1 MGPNKQKA
9 MRKTRLILLG
19 AAAGAALTLAT
30 VNHDSVLALAGELAG
45 ASGQDAAHTYR
56 ELQLFGKIFDTVR
69 ADYVDKPDDGK
80 LVEGAINGMVSSLDP
95 HSNYMDVKSFR
106 DMQASTNGEFGG
118 LGIEVM
124 MQDGQLKVVSPIDQ
138 TPAARAGVRANDLIT
153 AIDGEPIKGLTLQQ
167 AVEKIRGPVN
177 SSIRVTLSR
186 QGEDKP
192 IELQLTREVIQVR
205 SVTWR
210 AEGDDIG
217 YIRISQFNAH
227 AGPGLKTA
235 LQELSKQIP
244 KDKFKGY
251 ILDLRNNPGGL
262 LNQAVKV
269 ANTFIN
275 SGEIVSTRGREPDEG
290 ARFDADHSDT
300 DPAATGP
307 LIVLI
312 NGGSASASE
321 IVAGALQDH
330 ERATILG
337 TRSFGKGSVQTI
349 IALPGDQ
356 GALRL
361 TTARYF
367 TPSGRSI
374 QALGITPDIE
384 VIQDEPKDLQA
395 QDGKFSESSLRG
407 HLKAAQGQE
416 MAGSQAYV
424 PKDPKDDRAL
434 HVAEDLLRGKDVD
447 VDALTALGTS
457 RAGGG

>member
-1 MGPNKQKA
+1 
-9 MRKTRLILLG
+9 MRKVRLVLLG
-19 AAAGAALTLAT
+19 AAAGAALTFAT
-30 VNHDSVLALAGELAG
+30 VNHDSVLAFAGELAG
-45 ASGQDAAHTYR
+45 ASGQDAAQTYR

-80 LVEGAINGMVSSLDP
+80 LIEGAINGMMSSLDP

-124 MQDGQLKVVSPIDQ
+124 MQDGLLKVVSPIDQ
-138 TPAARAGVRANDLIT
+138 TPAARAGIRANDLIT

-177 SSIRVTLSR
+177 TAIHLTLTR

-192 IELQLTREVIQVR
+192 IDVQLTREVIQVR

-227 AGPGLKTA
+227 AASGLKTA
-235 LQELSKQIP
+235 VQELSKQIP

-262 LNQAVKV
+262 LDQAVKV
-269 ANTFIN
+269 ANTFI
-275 SGEIVSTRGREPDEG
+275 SDGEIVATRGRDPDD
-290 ARFDADHSDT
+290 AQRFDADHSAT
-300 DPAATGP
+300 DPAAAGP

-349 IALPGDQ
+349 IALGGDQ

-374 QALGITPDIE
+374 QALGITPDIK
-384 VIQDEPKDLQA
+384 VVQDEPKDLQA
-395 QDGKFSESSLRG
+395 EDGKFGESSLRG
-407 HLKAAQGQE
+407 HLKAAKGQE
-416 MAGSQAYV
+416 MKGSQAYV
-424 PKDPKDDRAL
+424 PPNPKDDKAL

-447 VDALTALGTS
+447 LDALTASGLVPPI
-457 RAGGG
+457 

>member
-1 MGPNKQKA
+1 
-9 MRKTRLILLG
+9 MRKVRLILLS
-19 AAAGAALTLAT
+19 AAAGAALTFAT
-30 VNHDSVLALAGELAG
+30 VNHGLVLALAGELAG

-56 ELQLFGKIFDTVR
+56 ELQLFGKIYDTVR
-69 ADYVDKPDDGK
+69 ADYVDKPDGGK
-80 LVEGAINGMVSSLDP
+80 LIEGAINGMVSSLDP
-95 HSNYMDVKSFR
+95 HSNYMDAKSFR

-124 MQDGQLKVVSPIDQ
+124 MQDGQVKVVSPIDQ

-177 SSIRVTLSR
+177 STIRVTLSR
-186 QGEDKP
+186 EGEDKP

-227 AGPGLKTA
+227 AAPGLKTA
-235 LQELSKQIP
+235 LNELSKEIP

-269 ANTFIN
+269 SNTFIS
-275 SGEIVSTRGREPDEG
+275 SGEIVSTRGRDPDDGE
-290 ARFDADHSDT
+290 RFDADHSAT

-330 ERATILG
+330 ARATILG

-349 IALPGDQ
+349 IALAGDQ

-384 VIQDEPKDLQA
+384 VLQDEPKEMQA

-416 MAGSQAYV
+416 MAGSQAFV
-424 PKDPKDDRAL
+424 PKDAKDDRAL

-447 VDALTALGTS
+447 IDVLTALGTS
-457 RAGGG
+457 PAGAWSGGG

>member
-1 MGPNKQKA
+1 
-9 MRKTRLILLG
+9 MRKLRLILLG
-19 AAAGAALTLAT
+19 AAAGAALTLAA
-30 VNHDSVLALAGELAG
+30 VNHDSVLAFAGELAG

-56 ELQLFGKIFDTVR
+56 ELQLFGKIYDAVR
-69 ADYVDKPDDGK
+69 AGYVDKPDDGK
-80 LVEGAINGMVSSLDP
+80 LIEGAINGMVSALDP
-95 HSNYMDVKSFR
+95 HSNYMDAKSFR

-138 TPAARAGVRANDLIT
+138 TPAARAGVRANDQIT

-177 SSIRVTLSR
+177 TSIHVTLTR

-227 AGPGLKTA
+227 AAAGLKTA
-235 LQELSKQIP
+235 LQELSAQIP

-269 ANTFIN
+269 SNTFI
-275 SGEIVSTRGREPDEG
+275 SDGEIVSTRGRDPDD
-290 ARFDADHSDT
+290 AQRFDADHSAT
-300 DPAATGP
+300 DPAAIGP

-330 ERATILG
+330 ARATVLG

-349 IALPGDQ
+349 IALAGDQ

-384 VIQDEPKDLQA
+384 VIQDEPKDVQA

-434 HVAEDLLRGKDVD
+434 QVAEDLLRGKDVD

-457 RAGGG
+457 PSGARAGGG

>member
-1 MGPNKQKA
+1 
-9 MRKTRLILLG
+9 MRKVRLILLG
-19 AAAGAALTLAT
+19 AAAGAALTFAT

-45 ASGQDAAHTYR
+45 ASGQDAAHTYG

-80 LVEGAINGMVSSLDP
+80 LIEGAINGMVSSLDP
-95 HSNYMDVKSFR
+95 HSNYMDAKSFH

-124 MQDGQLKVVSPIDQ
+124 MQDGQLKVVSPIDE
-138 TPAARAGVRANDLIT
+138 TPAARAGVQANDLIT
-153 AIDGEPIKGLTLQQ
+153 AIDGEPISGLTMQQ
-167 AVEKIRGPVN
+167 AVDKIRGPVN
-177 SSIRVTLSR
+177 STVRVTLSR
-186 QGEDKP
+186 PGEDKP
-192 IELQLTREVIQVR
+192 IDLQLTREVIQVR
-205 SVTWR
+205 SVTWH

-227 AGPGLKTA
+227 AGSGLKTA
-235 LQELSKQIP
+235 LQELSKQIQ

-275 SGEIVSTRGREPDEG
+275 SGEIVSTRGRDPDEG
-290 ARFDADHSDT
+290 ARFDADHSDA
-300 DPAATGP
+300 DPAATGT

-330 ERATILG
+330 ARATILG

-349 IALPGDQ
+349 IALAGDQ

-384 VIQDEPKDLQA
+384 VMQDEPKDLQA
-395 QDGKFSESSLRG
+395 QDGKLSESSLRG

-447 VDALTALGTS
+447 VDAVTPHAPGS
-457 RAGGG
+457 ER

>member
-1 MGPNKQKA
+1 
-9 MRKTRLILLG
+9 MRKIRLILLG
-19 AAAGAALTLAT
+19 AVAGAALTLAT

-45 ASGQDAAHTYR
+45 ESGQDAAHTYR

-124 MQDGQLKVVSPIDQ
+124 MQDGQLKVVSPIDE
-138 TPAARAGVRANDLIT
+138 TPAARAGVQASDLIT
-153 AIDGEPIKGLTLQQ
+153 AIDGEPIKGLTMQQ
-167 AVEKIRGPVN
+167 AVDKIRGPVN
-177 SSIRVTLSR
+177 STVRITLSR

-205 SVTWR
+205 SVTWH

-244 KDKFKGY
+244 RDKFKGY

-269 ANTFIN
+269 ANTFIS
-275 SGEIVSTRGREPDEG
+275 SGEIVSTRGRDPDEG

-384 VIQDEPKDLQA
+384 VMQDEPKDMQA

-416 MAGSQAYV
+416 MSGSQAYV

-434 HVAEDLLRGKDVD
+434 RAAEDLLRGKDVD
-447 VDALTALGTS
+447 VDALTALGAS
-457 RAGGG
+457 PSGARAGGG